1 SQAVYPDKHMR
12 PSASIRSV
20 VAAVALFALGS
31 QAFASNSHESADHCR
46 RKSGVYAADTSQP
59 VTPTFL
65 KKMREVGVTTIIR
78 YFDHKNETFKNKTL
92 TFEERMQIAEAGFHL
107 VVVFQHW

>member
-1 SQAVYPDKHMR
+1 MNRIRDLREARGWSQFQLA
-12 PSASIRSV
+12 
-20 VAAVALFALGS
+20 
-31 QAFASNSHESADHCR
+31 Q
-46 RKSGVYAADTSQP
+46 AADTSQP

-107 VVVFQHW
+107 VVVFQHWGQRISTFRDHTRGKADAIRALTPAMAQ